1 MNALFDS
8 IVQLFQ
14 YICKLTGLQYSELN
28 ILVYCLL
35 IPLSWAVIV
44 VFRHRKYLLLLAL
57 HIVSVYCYVSFRG
70 ELNIWSRQFY
80 AKNVAYLEFF
90 GKNTPQGYV
99 YISLVIGLLVPFL
112 MYGLLFFA
120 NKTRL
125 LWIYVCFVI
134 ALLAYQ
140 LFVLCY

>member
-57 HIVSVYCYVSFRG
+57 HIVSVYFYLSFRG

-112 MYGLLFFA
+112 MYGLLLFA
-120 NKTRL
+120 PKTRIT
-125 LWIYVCFVI
+125 WIYLSFI
-134 ALLAYQ
+134 MALTAYQ
-140 LFVLCY
+140 LFIVFN